1 MLSDSVGFVND
12 CGCPVVGVK
21 TYSSYRFLRHCRY
34 LSPASLSLSS
44 LWPMAYPMAIDNIYM
59 KYIFASDPIEN
70 GGSPSPVP
78 VIDTGLLRGVMMNQ
92 NQQLG
97 FPRIITT
104 NTSERPALARAPAC
118 CMLWSYE
125 FCLVISLQ
133 HLSGF
138 YPILCSVFP

>member
-1 MLSDSVGFVND
+1 
-12 CGCPVVGVK
+12 
-21 TYSSYRFLRHCRY
+21 
-34 LSPASLSLSS
+34 
-44 LWPMAYPMAIDNIYM
+44 M

-125 FCLVISLQ
+125 FCLVIRTYLSLLISTCQ
-133 HLSGF
+133 ASILS
-138 YPILCSVFP
+138 YAVFFHSFQLLNNVNDIAD